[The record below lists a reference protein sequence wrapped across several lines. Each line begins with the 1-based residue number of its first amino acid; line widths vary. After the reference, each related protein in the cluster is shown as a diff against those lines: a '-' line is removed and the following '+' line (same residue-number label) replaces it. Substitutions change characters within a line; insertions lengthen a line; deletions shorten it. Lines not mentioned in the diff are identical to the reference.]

1 MTTGPTWYEILGVER
16 DASAAQIKA
25 AWRAATDKFEPGSG
39 QSQFRLF
46 NEAADVLLDP
56 QRREEYDAQL
66 AGTST
71 ITATPRA
78 REPETTAK
86 TKTKREKA
94 APAVDTGRETA
105 TETGPEADGTQDLD
119 ELAGS
124 RRPPVQVLFL
134 GLAALALLVSA
145 VFAVLIAQRADDA
158 GIGFIEGVTQGDAVS
173 RQEAGTSAMAAA
185 ERALA
190 AALSYDYRRMEADRE
205 RALGFMT
212 PGYGKDFAET
222 FDKLLTAAEAGQPNN
237 VVKTKTV
244 VKATVVQA
252 GVMNPSAATTDKVR
266 VLAYV
271 NQSATK
277 GEAAPTIFQNR
288 VAVTMV
294 ERDGEWLI
302 DGLTSY

>member
-1 MTTGPTWYEILGVER
+1 MTNGPTWYEILGVDR
-16 DASAAQIKA
+16 DASPEQIKA

-39 QSQFRLF
+39 QGQFRLF
-46 NEAADVLLDP
+46 SEAADVLLDP
-56 QRREEYDAQL
+56 RRREEYDAQL
-66 AGTST
+66 AGQPI
-71 ITATPRA
+71 ITQEPRRPTPGRKPKRERTA
-78 REPETTAK
+78 PAPEPETL
-86 TKTKREKA
+86 
-94 APAVDTGRETA
+94 
-105 TETGPEADGTQDLD
+105 PEAESGD
-119 ELAGS
+119 EDTVPPGQ
-124 RRPPVQVLFL
+124 RRSPALTLLL
-134 GLAALALLVSA
+134 GLTALVLLVSA
-145 VFAVLIAQRADDA
+145 VFAVLLAQRSNEA
-158 GIGFIEGVTQGDAVS
+158 GVGFFEGVTQGDAVA
-173 RQEAGTSAMAAA
+173 RQEAGASATAAA

-212 PGYGKDFAET
+212 ERYGKEFADT
-222 FDKLLTAAEAGQPNN
+222 FDKLLTAAEEGQPNN
-237 VVKTKTV
+237 VVKTRTV
-244 VKATVVQA
+244 VQATVIQA

>member
-1 MTTGPTWYEILGVER
+1 MTNGPTWYEILGVDR
-16 DASAAQIKA
+16 DASPEQIKA
-25 AWRAATDKFEPGSG
+25 AWRDATDKFEPGSG

-66 AGTST
+66 AGHPI
-71 ITATPRA
+71 ITEAA
-78 REPETTAK
+78 REPTPEPK
-86 TKTKREKA
+86 LERERT
-94 APAVDTGRETA
+94 APALEPEPEPLSGGEVRDEDTEPVG
-105 TETGPEADGTQDLD
+105 Q
-119 ELAGS
+119 
-124 RRPPVQVLFL
+124 RRSPVLTLLL
-134 GLAALALLVSA
+134 GLTALVLLVSA
-145 VFAVLIAQRADDA
+145 IFAVLLAQRANEA
-158 GIGFIEGVTQGDAVS
+158 GVGFFEGVTQGNAVA
-173 RQEAGTSAMAAA
+173 RQEAGTSATAAA

-212 PGYGKDFAET
+212 ERYGKEFADT
-222 FDKLLTAAEAGQPNN
+222 FDKLLTAAEEGQPNN
-237 VVKTKTV
+237 VVKTRTV
-244 VKATVVQA
+244 VTATVVQA

>member
-1 MTTGPTWYEILGVER
+1 MTNGPTWYEILGVDR
-16 DASAAQIKA
+16 DASPEQIKA
-25 AWRAATDKFEPGSG
+25 AWRDATDKFEPGSG

-66 AGTST
+66 AGQPIVTE
-71 ITATPRA
+71 APRKPTPEPKLERERTPPA
-78 REPETTAK
+78 FEPEPEPLPEGEV
-86 TKTKREKA
+86 RDE
-94 APAVDTGRETA
+94 DTEPVG
-105 TETGPEADGTQDLD
+105 Q
-119 ELAGS
+119 
-124 RRPPVQVLFL
+124 RRSPVLTLLL
-134 GLAALALLVSA
+134 GLTALVLLVSA
-145 VFAVLIAQRADDA
+145 IFAVLLAQRANEA
-158 GIGFIEGVTQGDAVS
+158 GVGFFEGVTQGNAVA
-173 RQEAGTSAMAAA
+173 RQEAGTSATAAA
-185 ERALA
+185 ERALT

-212 PGYGKDFAET
+212 ERYGKEFADT
-222 FDKLLTAAEAGQPNN
+222 FDKLLTAAEEGQPNN

-244 VKATVVQA
+244 VTATVVQA
-252 GVMNPSAATTDKVR
+252 GVMNPSAATTDRVR